1 VLTYSLSHK
10 KAIKEPIDTQKAK
23 DFELDEQ
30 PKPTRK
36 ISHPA
41 IPIGE
46 NEESSTHDR
55 KKGRTT
61 NK

>member
-1 VLTYSLSHK
+1 LSHK
-10 KAIKEPIDTQKAK
+10 KAIKEPNLDIEAAK
-23 DFELDEQ
+23 NLELDEQ
-30 PKPTRK
+30 PNPTRK
-36 ISHPA
+36 VSHPA

-46 NEESSTHDR
+46 NEEPSTHDR